1 MFDPRGMI
9 GGIHV
14 GSHQTLL
21 HAKYSSSSCGFREDF
36 SHYKPIADIDTS
48 GQFGPQG
55 WQDLYRR
62 IPKLLENIESL
73 GLVVSGKKIYL
84 VFFSTVRLWE
94 LCVAMETTFYTICFK
109 TQCSQSLNLMMININ
124 LI

>member
-1 MFDPRGMI
+1 MFYPRGMI

-62 IPKLLENIESL
+62 IPTLLENIEAK
-73 GLVVSGKKIYL
+73 GLVVSEKKIYF
-84 VFFSTVRLWE
+84 VFPSVSLWE
-94 LCVAMETTFYTICFK
+94 LSVAMETTFYTICFK
-109 TQCSQSLNLMMININ
+109 PQCSQSLNPMMVKH
-124 LI
+124 